1 MKKIAVYCGAASG
14 NDARFQQATI
24 ELAHYL
30 VENNFALVYG
40 GGGVGLMGLLA
51 KTVLQADGQV
61 YGIMTKELVE
71 RGAALSE
78 LTNLQVV
85 ADMSERKQQMMDL
98 SDGCIALPGGPG
110 TLEEIFQ
117 SFSWTR
123 LGDYTKPCVLY
134 NVAGYYNTLQQMFEQ
149 MVAKGFLTTAD
160 FEKLLFS
167 DSLDEIFA
175 FMETYIPPQ
184 IRTYSSK

>member
-14 NDARFQQATI
+14 NDTRFQQATI

-110 TLEEIFQ
+110 TLEEISQ
-117 SFSWTR
+117 SFS
-123 LGDYTKPCVLY
+123 
-134 NVAGYYNTLQQMFEQ
+134 
-149 MVAKGFLTTAD
+149 
-160 FEKLLFS
+160 
-167 DSLDEIFA
+167 
-175 FMETYIPPQ
+175 
-184 IRTYSSK
+184 